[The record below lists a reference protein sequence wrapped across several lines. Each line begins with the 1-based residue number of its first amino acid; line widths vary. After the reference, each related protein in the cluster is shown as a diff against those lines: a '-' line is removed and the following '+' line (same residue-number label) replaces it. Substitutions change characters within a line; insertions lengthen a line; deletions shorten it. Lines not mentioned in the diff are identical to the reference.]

1 MNLLDLSVR
10 IQKQIILPSNLKI
23 VKPYSI
29 YFLRSIERP
38 KLLLKNADLLKN
50 NNDPYQTRESRAA
63 GIRTETTTLFNIWGQ
78 ALQKRV
84 ILNKRNYAYLKIVF
98 F

>member
-1 MNLLDLSVR
+1 MKILDLSVR

-38 KLLLKNADLLKN
+38 KLKNADLLKN
-50 NNDPYQTRESRAA
+50 NNAPYQTRESRAA

-84 ILNKRNYAYLKIVF
+84 ILNKRNYACLKIVF